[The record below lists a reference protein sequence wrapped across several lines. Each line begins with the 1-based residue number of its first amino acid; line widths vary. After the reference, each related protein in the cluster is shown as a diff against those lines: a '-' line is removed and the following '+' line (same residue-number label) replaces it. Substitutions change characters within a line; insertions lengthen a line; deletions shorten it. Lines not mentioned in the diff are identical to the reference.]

1 VGASVGAFA
10 RWRNSHGR
18 LQSARVSRSGPA
30 LRTCEGHGQNPHRR
44 DSAAGPSPGVKKSPG
59 PPPPPHIELS
69 ALFRRRQI
77 WLPTLWGVLLLCIV
91 GAIATLVSARMV
103 GGYLAQTDPA
113 AGSDGRGART
123 LVVEG
128 WLEAPELDDAI
139 AVARRG
145 GYERI
150 VTSGGPIDSWQEG
163 VVWPNYAER
172 AAGYLRRHGPAGIAV
187 VAVAAPATGRDRTY
201 LSALVVREWLRR
213 EQPGL
218 AALDLLSAGVHARR
232 SRLAYRMAFGP
243 EVEVGVLAAPPR
255 GYDIDRWWLTSQ
267 GAKTVLG
274 ELISLAWTK
283 CCFWPA
289 AGSHEERGALAKPAP

>member
-1 VGASVGAFA
+1 M
-10 RWRNSHGR
+10 
-18 LQSARVSRSGPA
+18 
-30 LRTCEGHGQNPHRR
+30 
-44 DSAAGPSPGVKKSPG
+44 
-59 PPPPPHIELS
+59 S

-77 WLPTLWGVLLLCIV
+77 WLPTLSGVLLLCIV
-91 GAIATLVSARMV
+91 GAIAALGAARMV
-103 GGYLAQTDPA
+103 GGYLAQSDPA
-113 AGSDGRGART
+113 AGSDHRGART

-128 WLEAPELDDAI
+128 WLEAPELDAAI

-145 GYERI
+145 RYERVI
-150 VTSGGPIDSWQEG
+150 TSGGAIDSWQEG

-172 AAGYLRRHGPAGIAV
+172 AASYLQRHGLTEIPV
-187 VAVAAPATGRDRTY
+187 VAVAAPATARDRTY

-232 SRLAYRMAFGP
+232 SRLAYRLAFGP

-255 GYDIDRWWLTSQ
+255 GYDLDRWWLTSE

-283 CCFWPA
+283 CCFWPG
-289 AGSHEERGALAKPAP
+289 AGSHEERSALPKPAP